1 MRPTPHAWR
10 KGRDKPRGK
19 CAGTATRCRAR
30 RSSKLRQTAKLAVG
44 RKYSSLKAKESCNG
58 LAAYAIPR
66 LSGVARC
73 KGLATAPQ
81 VVKKD
86 RANGI
91 TGDTLERSIK
101 TEVYAVHIV

>member
-19 CAGTATRCRAR
+19 CAGTATTACTRAI
-30 RSSKLRQTAKLAVG
+30 LQTCDGEGEQLTEASTG
-44 RKYSSLKAKESCNG
+44 SNG

-101 TEVYAVHIV
+101 TEV